1 VAVSIT
7 WGDDR
12 SPALVYERRKH
23 TINLFVS
30 PAGGSDSTS
39 TPVRSVRGFHVHH
52 WVRDGM
58 TFWAVSDLNDAEL
71 TEFTRSLQGR

>member
-39 TPVRSVRGFHVHH
+39 TPVRSVRGFQVHH

-58 TFWAVSDLNDAEL
+58 TLWAVSDLNDAEL